1 MILHA
6 AIAILCNFLLVAG
19 LVVVGFRLFAQYHA
33 RGRWAKNITALL
45 AGFGMMA
52 LAVAILI
59 TPRNAQVIA
68 LIAQTK
74 AYLVFLIVSNVLL
87 LAAMAAFGIITY
99 WKPLRLWRER
109 KIESDLRSEL
119 PKVP

>member
-19 LVVVGFRLFAQYHA
+19 LLVVGFRLFAQYHA
-33 RGRWAKNITALL
+33 RGRWAKNITSLL
-45 AGFGMMA
+45 AGFGMMT

-74 AYLVFLIVSNVLL
+74 AYLVFLIISNALL